1 MKMLRDRRAYSSTF
15 WALFIGVVV
24 LPLFAL
30 GFDVGRYLYAR
41 QEIGKAADAAAV
53 AAAAEINQRSFVA
66 NGSLHPT
73 QATYAWAQHYANMNN
88 DYLGGLKIYPR
99 ITSIQINDAQ
109 NTVYVGVGAD
119 ISALFPSIVPEVI
132 VEETGT
138 GQVRSLSR

>member
-1 MKMLRDRRAYSSTF
+1 MKLLRDRRAYSSTF

-53 AAAAEINQRSFVA
+53 AAAAEINQRTFVA
-66 NGSLHPT
+66 KGELHPT
-73 QATYAWAQHYANMNN
+73 SATYAWAQHYANMNN
-88 DYLGGLKIYPR
+88 DYLGGLKIYPH
-99 ITSIQINDAQ
+99 ITSIRINDAQ
-109 NTVYVGVGAD
+109 DTVYVGVGVD
-119 ISALFPSIVPEVI
+119 ISSLFPSIVPEVI

>member
-53 AAAAEINQRSFVA
+53 AAAAEINQRSFIA
-66 NGSLHPT
+66 NGELHPT
-73 QATYAWAQHYANMNN
+73 SATYSWAQHYANMNN
-88 DYLGGLKIYPR
+88 DYLGGLEIYPH

-109 NTVYVGVGAD
+109 DTVYVGVGAD

-138 GQVRSLSR
+138 GQVRSFSR